1 MNDLSGP
8 AVVLG
13 VIDSGIS
20 EPVRFVDRKTGKIT
34 TATQDSAKGS
44 FRAVLPQGQ
53 YTVQSG
59 TVRTSLAALSTG
71 IYQLDL
77 RRRNAVDFTVESKTV
92 NATDIQLQ
100 LTAEGAGAHT
110 FTAKVDNLDLTGPD
124 TVKVDLGHHG
134 PHEIIWHARVID
146 PASPWVAVVLQ
157 DGSISQHREL
167 TGVAGAK

>member
-8 AVVLG
+8 AVVEG
-13 VIDSGIS
+13 VVDAGTK
-20 EPVRFVDRKTGKIT
+20 EPVQFIEQKNGKIT
-34 TATQDSAKGS
+34 IATPDMAKGS
-44 FRAVLPQGQ
+44 FRAVIAQGR
-53 YTVQSG
+53 YTVQAG
-59 TVRTSLAALSTG
+59 TVHTSLTALSAGT
-71 IYQLDL
+71 YQLDI
-77 RRRNAVDFTVESKTV
+77 RKDKAVDFNVESKEI
-92 NATDIQLQ
+92 NSKEILLQ

-134 PHEIIWHARVID
+134 THEIIWHARVID